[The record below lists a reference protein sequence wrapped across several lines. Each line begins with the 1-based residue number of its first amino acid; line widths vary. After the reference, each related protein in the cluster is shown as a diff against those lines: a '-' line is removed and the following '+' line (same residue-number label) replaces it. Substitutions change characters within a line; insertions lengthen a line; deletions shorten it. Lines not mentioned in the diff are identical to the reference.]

1 MFRVDAVMVK
11 RVTYSIID
19 QPDGRFDVV
28 VLLGAT
34 SLFAREGLMS
44 LAEAEEEVE
53 CLRALMAACG
63 APVVQAIGSDD
74 GPSVLEGTQDG
85 GAAQPAQCVKWPG
98 QARTK

>member
-1 MFRVDAVMVK
+1 MVQ
-11 RVTYSIID
+11 RVTYSIVD
-19 QPDGRFDVV
+19 RLDGRFDIVV
-28 VLLGAT
+28 VLGAK
-34 SLFAREGLMS
+34 SLYAREGLMT
-44 LAEAEEEVE
+44 LAEAEEELE
-53 CLRALMAACG
+53 CLRVLMAACG